1 MTSIMSAFGYISS
14 TAQNVVQPESA
25 ITAIANIYKFSPIL
39 IWGTVLIVGLLY
51 QLDKKYPSIM
61 QELAAREMCGEL

>member
-1 MTSIMSAFGYISS
+1 M
-14 TAQNVVQPESA
+14 QPESA